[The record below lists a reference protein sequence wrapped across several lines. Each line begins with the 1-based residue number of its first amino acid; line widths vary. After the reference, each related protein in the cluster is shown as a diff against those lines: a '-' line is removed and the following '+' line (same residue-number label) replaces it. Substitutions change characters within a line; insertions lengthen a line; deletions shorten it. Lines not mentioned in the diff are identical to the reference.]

1 VVGSFNNWN
10 LADAF
15 PLTKSSPHDVFEA
28 TISLPEGTYEY
39 KFIIDGHR
47 WCYDIMNATKA
58 DNRGNRNNFIVVGR
72 PSHGGA
78 AKVPVP
84 VPVHEEPVHVPV
96 KEAQSPAPAVEKPAE
111 VRENKKEKQ
120 QQQQQQQQ
128 PKEKG
133 QQQQQKG
140 QQQQQ
145 KQQKGQQK
153 KDTKEI
159 ENAAKKTI
167 LEVNSYSAA
176 WYVSDV
182 AIEDSLEDVMQVV
195 KLFSE
200 AVPET
205 ACLFFSS
212 GVKTMIVAATV
223 PESKTKDFPAI
234 EWLNIALTVVPGQPK
249 GEGDEKL
256 AHAVIQAN
264 PDLGIFPLKLKDQ
277 ARGAVFPVLRKKG
290 LIKEDEDDDDD
301 VPMSFDDI

>member
-10 LADAF
+10 LEDAV

-28 TISLPEGTYEY
+28 TIALPEGTYEY

-78 AKVPVP
+78 AKVPLP
-84 VPVHEEPVHVPV
+84 VPVQVPVQVPV
-96 KEAQSPAPAVEKPAE
+96 KEAESHAPAVEKPE
-111 VRENKKEKQ
+111 GGRENKKEKQ
-120 QQQQQQQQ
+120 QQQQQQ
-128 PKEKG
+128 KG
-133 QQQQQKG
+133 QQQKG
-140 QQQQQ
+140 QQQKGEQQQQ
-145 KQQKGQQK
+145 KQKGQQK

-167 LEVNSYSAA
+167 MEVNSYSAA

-195 KLFSE
+195 KIFSE

-212 GVKTMIVAATV
+212 GVKTLIVAATV
-223 PESKTKDFPAI
+223 PESKIKDFPAI
-234 EWLNIALTVVPGQPK
+234 EWLNIALSVVPGQPK

-256 AHAVIQAN
+256 AHAVVQAN

-290 LIKEDEDDDDD
+290 LIKEEEDDDDD